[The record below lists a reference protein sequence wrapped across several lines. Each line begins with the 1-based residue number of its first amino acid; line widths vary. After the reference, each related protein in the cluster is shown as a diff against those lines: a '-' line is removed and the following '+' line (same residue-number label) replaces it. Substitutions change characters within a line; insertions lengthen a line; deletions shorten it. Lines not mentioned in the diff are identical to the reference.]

1 VAYNRTVTDV
11 SNDVCKICRLIT
23 EFSVPQSI
31 LICTDV
37 KCVHVCVCSRVP
49 RMLKCMQPA

>member
-1 VAYNRTVTDV
+1 MAYNRTVTDV

-37 KCVHVCVCSRVP
+37 RSVYMCVCSRVP